1 VRLDEHEN
9 ALCQLGR
16 GAYFGEIALLQRSK
30 RTSHVIA
37 LTLCDLASLSGTH
50 FRYLMRMFPEHE
62 KTIAKI
68 ASERN
73 AQVDYH
79 SDEQVNLSSPVPAGA
94 AAHRPI
100 AGALP
105 SVVREPCHVECER
118 LGSPVIALRCVA
130 RIGLFDLSL

>member
-1 VRLDEHEN
+1 MRLDEHEN

-79 SDEQVNLSSPVPAGA
+79 SDEQVISALLCHRRCCPAPNRRCPPECG
-94 AAHRPI
+94 
-100 AGALP
+100 
-105 SVVREPCHVECER
+105 REPCHVEGER
-118 LGSPVIALRCVA
+118 LGSPVIA
-130 RIGLFDLSL
+130 

>member
-37 LTLCDLASLSGTH
+37 LTLCDLASLSGAH

-79 SDEQVNLSSPVPAGA
+79 SDEQVSPRLSRASRRCCPAPDRRC
-94 AAHRPI
+94 RP
-100 AGALP
+100 
-105 SVVREPCHVECER
+105 EC
-118 LGSPVIALRCVA
+118 GS
-130 RIGLFDLSL
+130 